1 MRFRRG
7 PWASYLGR
15 RMRSSGLLL
24 AGVAL
29 TVFITTAAV
38 TAVATFGT
46 QVLPQGAN
54 RQLAGSP
61 GLSMTVIGLVGAQQ
75 AAADTAVISQ
85 RAGTALGG
93 ARFQFDTALWSD
105 PLTITAPDGQASGE
119 AEVASATRLT
129 AHAALIAGRWP
140 AVGGPGEPVETAV
153 PLSVATR
160 LRVSPGAV
168 LAVRDSNTGARS
180 RLRVTGVY
188 RQQDATAPYWN
199 LDAIWTCGASSV
211 GCFTAGGPMVVAPGV
226 FGASAARGFSVDQAS
241 WVVVPDSGAIPPAD
255 FGAVAGRISAT
266 ETFLQQYQPLG
277 GLVVNGQLPADLT
290 SAAGELTAARS
301 LLAIAALLLLLPAAG
316 ALVLAGRLLAV
327 RREEEHALLA
337 ARGATRWAMAAPAL
351 GESLLTAAVAA
362 VAGVFAGTRV
372 ADLLARTG
380 LLHGDGLALAGIPGD
395 AWWLAAAVVV
405 LTAATVTWP
414 VLRARPPGT
423 VRVRRGRQA
432 ALAGAAEAGGDL
444 ALLALAGLAVWQL
457 HDYTPSAGTGID
469 PVVVIAPALAL
480 AAVTLIPIRLLPL
493 AASGLNWVAA
503 ASKRIGTAM
512 ASWEISRL
520 PVRRAGPVL
529 LTVLAVA
536 TSTLALTSY
545 ASWRQSAQ
553 DQAAF
558 TTGADVRIDT
568 PSPVGL
574 AAVPS
579 ISRAPG
585 VAAAMPAATADLGT
599 GSLLALDTR
608 AAAATV
614 LLRPDLAP
622 MPPAT
627 LWRMLAPSGAAGVP
641 LPGHPVRLQLTARAV
656 PPSGVPQAPGSA
668 AANAYPAF
676 AEVADSFGDVF
687 ALPAGTV
694 PPDGRGHPLTVSLGG
709 SYPLRLIGLNLAAPA
724 SGAGQGGNGGAGSS
738 PIRQGEARPTVTA
751 AAVSDSATG
760 PFTPLAGS
768 AALAGWAQSASPSTG
783 TVAVTATAATPAA
796 LPGIATAAF
805 LQANNAAVG
814 NVFPAAVG
822 GVTVPVKIVA
832 AVSAFPTVTGAD
844 GALIVD
850 LAAAQGYLA
859 AKAQQ
864 PLPVTSWWLSAAPGA
879 APAPPVPADAVVT
892 DRAAVTADLFG
903 DSLTAAPQ
911 QAALAVAIAVTLL
924 AVLGFAVSVAASL
937 RERRARSAL
946 LKALGVPLAAQV
958 RQLCAEELLLSI
970 PAGLVGLAA
979 GVGLAH
985 LLTSAVVLTPG
996 GTTPVPPVVPEVPL
1010 GWAAL
1015 LAAGICLLPAAVAL
1029 AAGARRDDTAAQLR
1043 GAEAT

>member
-1 MRFRRG
+1 MGSRRG

-15 RMRSSGLLL
+15 RIRSSGLLL

-29 TVFITTAAV
+29 TVFITAAAA

-54 RQLAGSP
+54 RQLARSP
-61 GLSMTVIGLVGAQQ
+61 GMSMTVIGLVGARQ
-75 AAADTAVISQ
+75 AAADTAVIRA
-85 RAGTALGG
+85 RAGAALGG
-93 ARFQFDTALWSD
+93 ARYQLDTALWSD
-105 PLTITAPDGQASGE
+105 PLTVTAPDGQASGG
-119 AEVASATRLT
+119 AEVASATQLT
-129 AHAALIAGRWP
+129 AHAALISGRWP
-140 AVGGPGEPVETAV
+140 AAGGPGEPVETAL
-153 PLSVATR
+153 PLPVATR
-160 LRVSPGAV
+160 LRVSPGAL
-168 LAVRDSNTGARS
+168 LAVRDSNTGART

-188 RQQDATAPYWN
+188 RQEDPAAPYWN
-199 LDAIWTCGASSV
+199 LDAIWTCGAV
-211 GCFTAGGPMVVAPGV
+211 AAGCFTAGGPMVVAP
-226 FGASAARGFSVDQAS
+226 AALGSGTAGGFSVDQAS
-241 WVVVPDSGAIPPAD
+241 WVVVPDSGALPPAD
-255 FGAVAGRISAT
+255 FGAVASRVTAT
-266 ETFLQQYQPLG
+266 ETFLQHYAPLG

-337 ARGATRWAMAAPAL
+337 ARGATRWAMAGPAL
-351 GESLLTAAVAA
+351 AESLLTAAVAA

-380 LLHGDGLALAGIPGD
+380 LLHGDGLTLAGVPGD
-395 AWWLAAAVVV
+395 AWWLAAAVVA

-414 VLRARPPGT
+414 VLRVSAPGAT
-423 VRVRRGRQA
+423 RARRGRQA
-432 ALAGAAEAGGDL
+432 LLAGAAEAGGDL

-457 HDYTPSAGTGID
+457 HDYTPAAGTGID
-469 PVVVIAPALAL
+469 PVVAVAPALAL
-480 AAVTLIPIRLLPL
+480 AAVSLIPIRLLPL

-536 TSTLALTSY
+536 TSTLALASY
-545 ASWRQSAQ
+545 VSWRQSAR

-558 TTGADVRIDT
+558 TTGADLRIDT

-574 AAVPS
+574 GAVPS

-599 GSLLALDTR
+599 GSLLALDSR
-608 AAAATV
+608 AAGSAV
-614 LLRPDLAP
+614 LLRQDLSP
-622 MPPAT
+622 VPLAT
-627 LWRMLAPSGAAGVP
+627 LWQMLAPSGPAAGVP
-641 LPGHPVRLQLTARAV
+641 LPGHPARLRLTATAV
-656 PPSGVPQAPGSA
+656 PPSGAPEAPRA
-668 AANAYPAF
+668 AAADAYPAF
-676 AEVADSFGDVF
+676 AEVADSLGDVF
-687 ALPAGTV
+687 ALPAGSV
-694 PPDGRGHPLTVSLGG
+694 PPDGRDHTLTVPLGG

-724 SGAGQGGNGGAGSS
+724 SGAGAT
-738 PIRQGEARPTVTA
+738 RPTVTA
-751 AAVSDSATG
+751 AAVSASATG
-760 PFTPLAGS
+760 PFTAIAAGG
-768 AALAGWAQSASPSTG
+768 ALAGWPQSASPGTG
-783 TVAVTATAATPAA
+783 TVAVTATAGTPAA
-796 LPGIATAAF
+796 IPGVATAAF

-814 NVFPAAVG
+814 SVFPAAVG
-822 GVTVPVKIVA
+822 GATVPVKIVA
-832 AVSAFPTVTGAD
+832 AVGAFPTVTGAD
-844 GALIVD
+844 GGLIVD
-850 LAAAQGYLA
+850 LAAAQDYLA
-859 AKAQQ
+859 ARAQQ
-864 PLPVTSWWLSAAPGA
+864 PLPVTSWWLRAAPGA
-879 APAPPVPADAVVT
+879 AAAPAVPADAVVT
-892 DRAAVTADLFG
+892 DRAVVTAGLFG

-911 QAALAVAIAVTLL
+911 QAALAVGVAVTLL

-946 LKALGVPLAAQV
+946 LKALGVPLSAQV
-958 RQLCAEELLLSI
+958 RQLCGEELLLSI
-970 PAGLVGLAA
+970 PAGLAGLAA
-979 GVGLAH
+979 GAGLAH
-985 LLTSAVVLTPG
+985 LLISAVVLTPG
-996 GTTPVPPVVPEVPL
+996 GTTPVPPVLAEVPL
-1010 GWAAL
+1010 GWAAV

>member
-1 MRFRRG
+1 MRSRRG

-15 RMRSSGLLL
+15 RIRSSGLLL

-38 TAVATFGT
+38 TAVAAFGA

-54 RQLAGSP
+54 RQLARSP
-61 GLSMTVIGLVGAQQ
+61 GMSMTVIGLVGARQ
-75 AAADTAVISQ
+75 AAADTAVI
-85 RAGTALGG
+85 RAQADAALGG
-93 ARFQFDTALWSD
+93 ARYQLDSALWSD
-105 PLTITAPDGQASGE
+105 PLTITAPDGLASSGAE
-119 AEVASATRLT
+119 AAAPTQLT

-140 AVGGPGEPVETAV
+140 AARGSGGPGEPVETAL
-153 PLSVATR
+153 PLPVASR

-168 LAVRDSNTGARS
+168 LAVRDSNTGART

-188 RQQDATAPYWN
+188 RQEDPAAPYWN
-199 LDAIWTCGASSV
+199 LDAIWTCGASAV
-211 GCFTAGGPMVVAPGV
+211 GCFTAGGPMVVAPGA
-226 FGASAARGFSVDQAS
+226 FGSGAPGAPGGFGVDQAS
-241 WVVVPDSGAIPPAD
+241 WVMVPDSGAIPPAD
-255 FGAVAGRISAT
+255 FGAVASRITTT
-266 ETFLQQYQPLG
+266 ETFLQQYAPLG

-301 LLAIAALLLLLPAAG
+301 LLAIGALLLLLPAAG

-337 ARGATRWAMAAPAL
+337 ARGATRWAMAGPAL
-351 GESLLTAAVAA
+351 AESLLTAGVAA
-362 VAGVFAGTRV
+362 VAGVFAGTRA
-372 ADLLARTG
+372 ADLLARAG
-380 LLHGDGLALAGIPGD
+380 LLHGDGLTLAGIPGD
-395 AWWLAAAVVV
+395 AWWLAAVVLL
-405 LTAATVTWP
+405 LTAATVTYP
-414 VLRARPPGT
+414 VLRVPAPGAT
-423 VRVRRGRQA
+423 RVRHGRQA
-432 ALAGAAEAGGDL
+432 MLAGAGEAGFDV

-457 HDYTPSAGTGID
+457 HDYTPSASAGVD
-469 PVVVIAPALAL
+469 PVVAVAPALAL
-480 AAVTLIPIRLLPL
+480 AAVSLIPIRLLPL
-493 AASGLNWVAA
+493 ASKGLNWVAA

-536 TSTLALTSY
+536 TSTLALASY
-545 ASWRQSAQ
+545 ASWRQSAR

-558 TTGADVRIDT
+558 TTGADLRVDT

-579 ISRAPG
+579 ITRAPG
-585 VAAAMPAATADLGT
+585 VAAAMPAVSADLGT
-599 GSLLALDTR
+599 GSLLALDART
-608 AAAATV
+608 AGATV
-614 LLRPDLAP
+614 LLRQDLAP
-622 MPPAT
+622 VPETT
-627 LWRMLAPSGAAGVP
+627 LWRMLTPAGAAGVP
-641 LPGHPVRLQLTARAV
+641 LPGRPARLRLTAQAV
-656 PPSGVPQAPGSA
+656 PPSGVPEPPRSA
-668 AANAYPAF
+668 AAGAYPAF
-676 AEVADSFGDVF
+676 AEVADSLGDVF
-687 ALPAGTV
+687 ALPAGSL
-694 PPDGRGHPLTVSLGG
+694 PPDGRDHTLTVPLGG

-724 SGAGQGGNGGAGSS
+724 SRAGA
-738 PIRQGEARPTVTA
+738 ARPTVTA
-751 AAVSDSATG
+751 VAVAASTTG
-760 PFTPLAGS
+760 PFTAIAAGGT
-768 AALAGWAQSASPSTG
+768 LAGWRQSASPSTG

-814 NVFPAAVG
+814 SVFPAAVG
-822 GVTVPVKIVA
+822 GATVPVKIVA

-850 LAAAQGYLA
+850 LAAVQDYLA
-859 AKAQQ
+859 GKAQQ
-864 PLPVTSWWLSAAPGA
+864 PLAVTSWWLRAAPGA
-879 APAPPVPADAVVT
+879 AAAPAVPADAVVT
-892 DRAAVTADLFG
+892 DRAAVTAGLFG

-911 QAALAVAIAVTLL
+911 QAALAVGVAVTLL
-924 AVLGFAVSVAASL
+924 AVLGFAVSVAASM

-946 LKALGVPLAAQV
+946 LKALGVPMSAQV

-970 PAGLVGLAA
+970 PAALAGLAA

-985 LLTSAVVLTPG
+985 LLISAVVLTPG
-996 GTTPVPPVVPEVPL
+996 GTTPVPPVLPEVPL
-1010 GWAAL
+1010 GWAAV
-1015 LAAGICLLPAAVAL
+1015 LAAGICVLPAVVAL

>member
-1 MRFRRG
+1 MRSRRG

-15 RMRSSGLLL
+15 RIRSSGLLL

-38 TAVATFGT
+38 TAVAAFGT

-54 RQLAGSP
+54 RQLARSP
-61 GLSMTVIGLVGAQQ
+61 GMSMTVIGLVGARQ
-75 AAADTAVISQ
+75 AAADTAVI
-85 RAGTALGG
+85 RAQADAALGG
-93 ARFQFDTALWSD
+93 ARYQLNSALWSD
-105 PLTITAPDGQASGE
+105 PLTITAPDGLASSGAE
-119 AEVASATRLT
+119 AAAPTQLT

-140 AVGGPGEPVETAV
+140 AARGPGGPGEPVETAL
-153 PLSVATR
+153 PLPVASR

-168 LAVRDSNTGARS
+168 LAVRDSNTGART

-188 RQQDATAPYWN
+188 RQEDPAAPYWN
-199 LDAIWTCGASSV
+199 LDAIWTCGASAV
-211 GCFTAGGPMVVAPGV
+211 GCFTAGGPMVVAPGA
-226 FGASAARGFSVDQAS
+226 FGSGAPGAPGGFGVDQAS
-241 WVVVPDSGAIPPAD
+241 WVMVPDSGAIPPAD
-255 FGAVAGRISAT
+255 FGAVASRVTTT
-266 ETFLQQYQPLG
+266 ETFLQQYAPLG

-301 LLAIAALLLLLPAAG
+301 LLAIGALLLLLPAAG

-337 ARGATRWAMAAPAL
+337 ARGATRWAMAGPAL
-351 GESLLTAAVAA
+351 AESLLTAGVAA
-362 VAGVFAGTRV
+362 VAGVFAGTRA
-372 ADLLARTG
+372 ADLLARAG
-380 LLHGDGLALAGIPGD
+380 LLHGDGLTLAGIPGD
-395 AWWLAAAVVV
+395 AWWLAAVVLL
-405 LTAATVTWP
+405 LTAATVTYP
-414 VLRARPPGT
+414 VLRVPAPGAT
-423 VRVRRGRQA
+423 RARRGRQA
-432 ALAGAAEAGGDL
+432 MLAGAAEAGFDV

-457 HDYTPSAGTGID
+457 HDYTPSAGAGVD
-469 PVVVIAPALAL
+469 PVVAVAPALAL
-480 AAVTLIPIRLLPL
+480 AAVSLIPIRLLPL
-493 AASGLNWVAA
+493 ASKGLNWVAA

-536 TSTLALTSY
+536 TSTLALASY
-545 ASWRQSAQ
+545 ASWRQSAR

-558 TTGADVRIDT
+558 TTGADLRVDT

-579 ISRAPG
+579 ITRAPG
-585 VAAAMPAATADLGT
+585 VAAAMPAVSADLGT
-599 GSLLALDTR
+599 GSLLALDART
-608 AAAATV
+608 AGATV

-622 MPPAT
+622 VPETT
-627 LWRMLAPSGAAGVP
+627 LWRMLTPAGAAAGVP
-641 LPGHPVRLQLTARAV
+641 LPGRPARLRLTAQAV
-656 PPSGVPQAPGSA
+656 PPSGVPEPPRSA
-668 AANAYPAF
+668 AAGAYPAF
-676 AEVADSFGDVF
+676 AEVADSLGDVF
-687 ALPAGTV
+687 ALPAGSL
-694 PPDGRGHPLTVSLGG
+694 PPDGRDHALTVPLGG

-724 SGAGQGGNGGAGSS
+724 SVAA
-738 PIRQGEARPTVTA
+738 RFRPTVTA
-751 AAVSDSATG
+751 VAVSASATG
-760 PFTPLAGS
+760 PFTAIAAGGT
-768 AALAGWAQSASPSTG
+768 LAGWRQSASPSTG
-783 TVAVTATAATPAA
+783 TVAVTATAATPAV

-814 NVFPAAVG
+814 SVFPAAVG
-822 GVTVPVKIVA
+822 GATVPVKIVA

-850 LAAAQGYLA
+850 LAAVQDYLA
-859 AKAQQ
+859 GKAQQ
-864 PLPVTSWWLSAAPGA
+864 PLAVTSWWLRAAPGA
-879 APAPPVPADAVVT
+879 AAAPAVPADAVVT
-892 DRAAVTADLFG
+892 DRAAVTAGLFG

-911 QAALAVAIAVTLL
+911 QAALAVGVAVTLL

-946 LKALGVPLAAQV
+946 LKALGVPMSAQV

-970 PAGLVGLAA
+970 PAGLAGLAA
-979 GVGLAH
+979 GAALAH
-985 LLTSAVVLTPG
+985 LLISAVVLTPG
-996 GTTPVPPVVPEVPL
+996 GTTPVPPVLPEVPL
-1010 GWAAL
+1010 GWAAV
-1015 LAAGICLLPAAVAL
+1015 LAAGICVLPAVVAL

>member
-1 MRFRRG
+1 MGFRRG

-15 RMRSSGLLL
+15 RIRSSGLLL

-54 RQLAGSP
+54 RQLARSP
-61 GLSMTVIGLVGAQQ
+61 GMSMTVIGLIGARQ
-75 AAADTAVISQ
+75 AAADTAVI
-85 RAGTALGG
+85 RAQADAALGG
-93 ARFQFDTALWSD
+93 ARYQLDSALWSD
-105 PLTITAPDGQASGE
+105 PLTITAPDGLASSGAE
-119 AEVASATRLT
+119 AAAPTQLT

-140 AVGGPGEPVETAV
+140 AVGGPGEPVETAL
-153 PLSVATR
+153 PLPVASR

-168 LAVRDSNTGARS
+168 LAVRDSNTGART

-188 RQQDATAPYWN
+188 RQEDPAAAYWN
-199 LDAIWTCGASSV
+199 LDAIWTCGASAV
-211 GCFTAGGPMVVAPGV
+211 GCFTAGGPMVVAPGA
-226 FGASAARGFSVDQAS
+226 FTSGAPGAAGGLGVDQAS
-241 WVVVPDSGAIPPAD
+241 WVMVPDSGAIPPAD
-255 FGAVAGRISAT
+255 FGAVASRITTT
-266 ETFLQQYQPLG
+266 ETFLQQYAPLG

-301 LLAIAALLLLLPAAG
+301 LLAIGALLLLLPAAG

-327 RREEEHALLA
+327 RREDEHALLA
-337 ARGATRWAMAAPAL
+337 ARGATRWAMAGPAL
-351 GESLLTAAVAA
+351 AESLLAAGLAA
-362 VAGVFAGTRV
+362 VAGVFAGTR
-372 ADLLARTG
+372 AAGLLARAG

-395 AWWLAAAVVV
+395 AWWLAAIVLL
-405 LTAATVTWP
+405 LTAATVTYP
-414 VLRARPPGT
+414 VLRARPLGT

-444 ALLALAGLAVWQL
+444 ALLALAALAVWQL
-457 HDYTPSAGTGID
+457 HDYTPSGGAGVD
-469 PVVVIAPALAL
+469 PVVAVAPALAL
-480 AAVTLIPIRLLPL
+480 AAVSLIPIRLLPL
-493 AASGLNWVAA
+493 ASQGLNRVAA

-536 TSTLALTSY
+536 TSTLALAGY
-545 ASWRQSAQ
+545 ASWRQSAR

-558 TTGADVRIDT
+558 ATGADMRVDT
-568 PSPVGL
+568 PSPVSL

-585 VAAAMPAATADLGT
+585 VAAAMPAASADLGT
-599 GSLLALDTR
+599 GSLLALDART
-608 AAAATV
+608 AGATV

-622 MPPAT
+622 VPGTT
-627 LWRMLAPSGAAGVP
+627 LWRMLTPAGAPAGVP
-641 LPGHPVRLQLTARAV
+641 LPGRPARLRLTVLAV
-656 PPSGVPQAPGSA
+656 PPAGVAEPPRPAVAG
-668 AANAYPAF
+668 AYPAF
-676 AEVADSFGDVF
+676 AEVADSLGDVF
-687 ALPAGTV
+687 ALPAGSL
-694 PPDGRGHPLTVSLGG
+694 PPDGRDHTLTVPLGG
-709 SYPLRLIGLNLAAPA
+709 SYPLRLIGLAAPA
-724 SGAGQGGNGGAGSS
+724 SGAGAV
-738 PIRQGEARPTVTA
+738 RLAVTA
-751 AAVSDSATG
+751 VAVAASAAG
-760 PFTPLAGS
+760 PFTPIAAG
-768 AALAGWAQSASPSTG
+768 LAGWRQSASPSTG
-783 TVAVTATAATPAA
+783 TVAVTATTATPAVI
-796 LPGIATAAF
+796 PGIATAAF

-814 NVFPAAVG
+814 SVFPAAVG
-822 GVTVPVKIVA
+822 GATVPVKIVA

-850 LAAAQGYLA
+850 LAAMQDYLA
-859 AKAQQ
+859 GKAQQ
-864 PLPVTSWWLSAAPGA
+864 PLAVTSWWLRA
-879 APAPPVPADAVVT
+879 APAAAAAPAVPADAVVT
-892 DRAAVTADLFG
+892 DRAAVTAGLFG

-911 QAALAVAIAVTLL
+911 QAALAVGVAVTLL
-924 AVLGFAVSVAASL
+924 ALLGFAVSVAASL

-946 LKALGVPLAAQV
+946 LKALGVPMSAQA
-958 RQLCAEELLLSI
+958 RQLCAEELVLSI
-970 PAGLVGLAA
+970 PAALIGLAA

-985 LLTSAVVLTPG
+985 LLISAVVLTPG

-1010 GWAAL
+1010 GWAAV

>member
-1 MRFRRG
+1 MSRRG

-15 RMRSSGLLL
+15 RIQSSGLLL

-38 TAVATFGT
+38 TAVATFDT

-54 RQLAGSP
+54 RQLARSP
-61 GLSMTVIGLVGAQQ
+61 GMSMTVIGLVGARQ
-75 AAADTAVISQ
+75 AAADTAVI
-85 RAGTALGG
+85 RAQTNAALGG
-93 ARFQFDTALWSD
+93 ARYQLDSALWSD
-105 PLTITAPDGQASGE
+105 PLTITAPDGLASGG
-119 AEVASATRLT
+119 AEVAAPTRLT

-140 AVGGPGEPVETAV
+140 VAGRPGEPVETAL
-153 PLSVATR
+153 PLSVASR

-168 LAVRDSNTGARS
+168 LAVRDSNTGART

-188 RQQDATAPYWN
+188 RQDDPAAPYWN

-226 FGASAARGFSVDQAS
+226 FGAAGGFGVDQAS
-241 WVVVPDSGAIPPAD
+241 WVMTPDSGAIPPAG
-255 FGAVAGRISAT
+255 FGAVASRITAT
-266 ETFLQQYQPLG
+266 ETFLQQYAPLG
-277 GLVVNGQLPADLT
+277 GLIVNGQLPADLT

-301 LLAIAALLLLLPAAG
+301 LLAIGALLLLLPAAG

-337 ARGATRWAMAAPAL
+337 ARGATRGAMAGPAL
-351 GESLLTAAVAA
+351 AESLLTAGVAA
-362 VAGVFAGTRV
+362 VAGVFAGTSV
-372 ADLLARTG
+372 ADLLARAG
-380 LLHGDGLALAGIPGD
+380 LLHGDGLTLAGIPGD
-395 AWWLAAAVVV
+395 AWWLAVFVLL
-405 LTAATVTWP
+405 LTAATVTYP
-414 VLRARPPGT
+414 VLRARPPGM

-457 HDYTPSAGTGID
+457 HDYTPSAGAGVD
-469 PVVVIAPALAL
+469 PVVAIAPALAL
-480 AAVTLIPIRLLPL
+480 AAVSLIPIRLLPL
-493 AASGLNWVAA
+493 ASKGLNWVAA

-536 TSTLALTSY
+536 TSTLALASY
-545 ASWRQSAQ
+545 ASWRQSAR

-558 TTGADVRIDT
+558 TTGADLRVDT
-568 PSPVGL
+568 SSPVGL
-574 AAVPS
+574 TAVPS
-579 ISRAPG
+579 ITRAPG
-585 VAAAMPAATADLGT
+585 VAAAMPAVSVALGT
-599 GSLLALDTR
+599 GSLLALDAR

-622 MPPAT
+622 VPEAT
-627 LWRMLAPSGAAGVP
+627 LWRMLTPAGAPAGVP
-641 LPGHPVRLQLTARAV
+641 LPGRPARLRLTAQAV
-656 PPSGVPQAPGSA
+656 PPSGVPEAPRSA
-668 AANAYPAF
+668 VAGAYPAF
-676 AEVADSFGDVF
+676 AEVADSLGDVF
-687 ALPAGTV
+687 ALPAGSL
-694 PPDGRGHPLTVSLGG
+694 PPDGRDHTLTVPLGG

-724 SGAGQGGNGGAGSS
+724 SGAGPGGNGGAGS
-738 PIRQGEARPTVTA
+738 PPMRQGAARPTVTA
-751 AAVSDSATG
+751 VAASASATG
-760 PFTPLAGS
+760 PFTAIPSGGAP
-768 AALAGWAQSASPSTG
+768 AGWRQSASPSTG
-783 TVAVTATAATPAA
+783 TVAVTATAAAPAA
-796 LPGIATAAF
+796 IPGIATSAF
-805 LQANNAAVG
+805 LRANNAAVG
-814 NVFPAAVG
+814 SVFPAAVG
-822 GVTVPVKIVA
+822 GATVPVKIVA

-844 GALIVD
+844 GALLVD
-850 LAAAQGYLA
+850 LGVVQDYLA
-859 AKAQQ
+859 GKAQQ
-864 PLPVTSWWLSAAPGA
+864 PLAATSWWLRAAPGA
-879 APAPPVPADAVVT
+879 AAAPAVPAGAVVT

-911 QAALAVAIAVTLL
+911 QAALAVGVAVTLL

-946 LKALGVPLAAQV
+946 LKALGVPMSAQV

-970 PAGLVGLAA
+970 PAGLAGLAA

-985 LLTSAVVLTPG
+985 LLISAVVLTPG
-996 GTTPVPPVVPEVPL
+996 GTTPVPPVLPEVPL

-1015 LAAGICLLPAAVAL
+1015 LAAGICVLPAVVAL
-1029 AAGARRDDTAAQLR
+1029 VAGARRDDTAAQLR

>member
-1 MRFRRG
+1 MGPRRG

-15 RMRSSGLLL
+15 RIRSSGLLL

-54 RQLAGSP
+54 RQLARSP
-61 GLSMTVIGLVGAQQ
+61 GMSMTVIGLVGARQ
-75 AAADTAVISQ
+75 AAADTAVI
-85 RAGTALGG
+85 RAQADAALGG
-93 ARFQFDTALWSD
+93 ARYQLDSALWSD
-105 PLTITAPDGQASGE
+105 PLTITAPDGLASSGAE
-119 AEVASATRLT
+119 AAAATQVT
-129 AHAALIAGRWP
+129 EHAALIAGRWP
-140 AVGGPGEPVETAV
+140 GAGGPGEPVETAL
-153 PLSVATR
+153 PLPVASR

-168 LAVRDSNTGARS
+168 LAVRDSNTGART

-188 RQQDATAPYWN
+188 RQEDPAAPYWN
-199 LDAIWTCGASSV
+199 LDAIWTCGASAV
-211 GCFTAGGPMVVAPGV
+211 GCFTAGGPMVVAPGAFASGAPGG
-226 FGASAARGFSVDQAS
+226 FGVDQAS
-241 WVVVPDSGAIPPAD
+241 WVMVPDSGAIPPAD
-255 FGAVAGRISAT
+255 FGAVASRISTT
-266 ETFLQQYQPLG
+266 ETFLQQYAPLG
-277 GLVVNGQLPADLT
+277 GLVVNGQLPADLM

-301 LLAIAALLLLLPAAG
+301 LLAIGALLLLLPAAG

-327 RREEEHALLA
+327 RREDEHALLA
-337 ARGATRWAMAAPAL
+337 ARGATRWAMTGPAL
-351 GESLLTAAVAA
+351 AESLLAAGVAA
-362 VAGVFAGTRV
+362 VAGVFAGTRA
-372 ADLLARTG
+372 ADLLARAG
-380 LLHGDGLALAGIPGD
+380 LLHGDGLTLAGIPGD
-395 AWWLAAAVVV
+395 AWWLAAIVLL
-405 LTAATVTWP
+405 LTAATVTYP

-423 VRVRRGRQA
+423 ARVRRGRQA

-457 HDYTPSAGTGID
+457 RDYTPSGGAGVD
-469 PVVVIAPALAL
+469 PVVAVAPALAL
-480 AAVTLIPIRLLPL
+480 AAVSLIPIRLLPL
-493 AASGLNWVAA
+493 ASRGLNWVAA
-503 ASKRIGTAM
+503 GSKRIGTAM

-536 TSTLALTSY
+536 TSTLALASY

-558 TTGADVRIDT
+558 TTGADLRVDT
-568 PSPVGL
+568 PSPVSL

-585 VAAAMPAATADLGT
+585 VAAAMPAASADLGT
-599 GSLLALDTR
+599 GSLLALDAR
-608 AAAATV
+608 AAGATV

-622 MPPAT
+622 VPETT
-627 LWRMLAPSGAAGVP
+627 LWRMLTPAGAPAGVP
-641 LPGHPVRLQLTARAV
+641 LPGRPARLRLTALAV
-656 PPSGVPQAPGSA
+656 PPSGAAEPSRSA
-668 AANAYPAF
+668 AAGAYPAF
-676 AEVADSFGDVF
+676 AEVADSLGDVF
-687 ALPAGTV
+687 ALPAGSL
-694 PPDGRGHPLTVSLGG
+694 PPDGRDHTLTVPLGG
-709 SYPLRLIGLNLAAPA
+709 SYPLRLIGLSLAAPA
-724 SGAGQGGNGGAGSS
+724 SGAGTT
-738 PIRQGEARPTVTA
+738 RPTVTA
-751 AAVSDSATG
+751 VAAAGSATG
-760 PFTPLAGS
+760 PFTPIAAG
-768 AALAGWAQSASPSTG
+768 LAGWRQSASPSTG
-783 TVAVTATAATPAA
+783 TVAVTATAATPAVI
-796 LPGIATAAF
+796 PGIATAAF

-814 NVFPAAVG
+814 SVFPAAVG
-822 GVTVPVKIVA
+822 GATVPVKIVA

-850 LAAAQGYLA
+850 LAAAQDYLA
-859 AKAQQ
+859 GKAQQ
-864 PLPVTSWWLSAAPGA
+864 PLAVTSWWLRA
-879 APAPPVPADAVVT
+879 APAAAAAPAVPADAVVT
-892 DRAAVTADLFG
+892 DRATVTAGLFG

-911 QAALAVAIAVTLL
+911 QAALAVGVAVTLL

-946 LKALGVPLAAQV
+946 LKALGVPMSAQA

-985 LLTSAVVLTPG
+985 LLISAVVLTPG

-1010 GWAAL
+1010 GWAAV

>member
-1 MRFRRG
+1 MRSRRG

-15 RMRSSGLLL
+15 RIRSSGLLL

-38 TAVATFGT
+38 TAVAAFGA

-54 RQLAGSP
+54 RQLARSP
-61 GLSMTVIGLVGAQQ
+61 GMSMTVIGLVGARQ
-75 AAADTAVISQ
+75 AAADTAVI
-85 RAGTALGG
+85 RAQADAALGG
-93 ARFQFDTALWSD
+93 ARYQLDSALWSD
-105 PLTITAPDGQASGE
+105 PLTITAPDGLASSGAE
-119 AEVASATRLT
+119 AAAPTQLT

-140 AVGGPGEPVETAV
+140 AARGSGGPGEPVETAL
-153 PLSVATR
+153 PLPVASR

-168 LAVRDSNTGARS
+168 LAVRDSNTGART

-188 RQQDATAPYWN
+188 RQEDPAAPYWN
-199 LDAIWTCGASSV
+199 LDAIWTCGASAV
-211 GCFTAGGPMVVAPGV
+211 GCFTAGGPMVVAPGA
-226 FGASAARGFSVDQAS
+226 FGSGAPGAPGGFGVDQAS
-241 WVVVPDSGAIPPAD
+241 WVMVPDSGAIPPAD
-255 FGAVAGRISAT
+255 FGAVASRITTT
-266 ETFLQQYQPLG
+266 ETFLQQYAPLG

-301 LLAIAALLLLLPAAG
+301 LLAIGALLLLLPAAG

-337 ARGATRWAMAAPAL
+337 ARGATRWAMAGPAL
-351 GESLLTAAVAA
+351 AESLLTAGVAA
-362 VAGVFAGTRV
+362 VAGVFAGTRA
-372 ADLLARTG
+372 ADLLARAG
-380 LLHGDGLALAGIPGD
+380 LLHGDGLTLAGIPGD
-395 AWWLAAAVVV
+395 AWWLAAVVLL
-405 LTAATVTWP
+405 LTAATVTYP
-414 VLRARPPGT
+414 VLRVPAPGAT
-423 VRVRRGRQA
+423 RVRRGRQA
-432 ALAGAAEAGGDL
+432 MLAGAGEAGFDV

-457 HDYTPSAGTGID
+457 HDYTPSAGAGVD
-469 PVVVIAPALAL
+469 PVVAVAPALAL
-480 AAVTLIPIRLLPL
+480 AAVSLIPIRLLPL
-493 AASGLNWVAA
+493 ASKGLNWVAA

-536 TSTLALTSY
+536 TSTLALASY
-545 ASWRQSAQ
+545 ASWRQSAR

-558 TTGADVRIDT
+558 TTGADLRVDT

-579 ISRAPG
+579 ITRAPG
-585 VAAAMPAATADLGT
+585 VAAAMPAVSADLGT
-599 GSLLALDTR
+599 GSLLALDART
-608 AAAATV
+608 AGATV
-614 LLRPDLAP
+614 LLRQDLAP
-622 MPPAT
+622 VPETT
-627 LWRMLAPSGAAGVP
+627 LWRMLTPAGAAGVP
-641 LPGHPVRLQLTARAV
+641 LPGHPARLRLTAQAV
-656 PPSGVPQAPGSA
+656 PPSGVPEPPRSA
-668 AANAYPAF
+668 AAGAYPAF
-676 AEVADSFGDVF
+676 AEVADSLGDVF
-687 ALPAGTV
+687 ALPAGSL
-694 PPDGRGHPLTVSLGG
+694 PPDGRDHTLTVPLGG

-724 SGAGQGGNGGAGSS
+724 SGVGST
-738 PIRQGEARPTVTA
+738 RPTVTA
-751 AAVSDSATG
+751 VAVAASTAG
-760 PFTPLAGS
+760 PFTAIAAGGT
-768 AALAGWAQSASPSTG
+768 LAGWRQSASPSTG

-814 NVFPAAVG
+814 SVFPAGVG
-822 GVTVPVKIVA
+822 GATVPVKIVA

-850 LAAAQGYLA
+850 LAAVQDYLA
-859 AKAQQ
+859 GKAQQ
-864 PLPVTSWWLSAAPGA
+864 PLAVTSWWLRAAPGA
-879 APAPPVPADAVVT
+879 AAAPAVPADAVVT
-892 DRAAVTADLFG
+892 DRAAVTAGLFG

-911 QAALAVAIAVTLL
+911 QAALAVGVAVTLL
-924 AVLGFAVSVAASL
+924 AVLGFAVSVAASM

-946 LKALGVPLAAQV
+946 LKALGVPMSAQV

-970 PAGLVGLAA
+970 PAALAGLAA

-985 LLTSAVVLTPG
+985 LLISAVVLTPG
-996 GTTPVPPVVPEVPL
+996 GTTPVPPVLPEVPL
-1010 GWAAL
+1010 GWAAV
-1015 LAAGICLLPAAVAL
+1015 LAAGICVLPAVVAL

>member
-1 MRFRRG
+1 MGPRRS
-7 PWASYLGR
+7 PWASSLGR
-15 RMRSSGLLL
+15 RIRSSGLLL

-54 RQLAGSP
+54 RQLARSP
-61 GLSMTVIGLVGAQQ
+61 GMSMTVIGLVGARQ
-75 AAADTAVISQ
+75 AAADTAVI
-85 RAGTALGG
+85 RAQADTALGG
-93 ARFQFDTALWSD
+93 ARYQLDSALWSD
-105 PLTITAPDGQASGE
+105 PLTITAPDGLASSGAE
-119 AEVASATRLT
+119 AAAPTQLT

-140 AVGGPGEPVETAV
+140 AVGGPGEPVETAL
-153 PLSVATR
+153 PLPVASR

-168 LAVRDSNTGARS
+168 LAVRDSNTGART

-188 RQQDATAPYWN
+188 RQEDPAAPYWN

-211 GCFTAGGPMVVAPGV
+211 GCFTAGGPMVVAPGAFASGAPGG
-226 FGASAARGFSVDQAS
+226 FGVDQAS
-241 WVVVPDSGAIPPAD
+241 WVMVPDSGAIPPAD
-255 FGAVAGRISAT
+255 FGAVASRITTT
-266 ETFLQQYQPLG
+266 ETFLQQYAPLG

-301 LLAIAALLLLLPAAG
+301 LLAIGALLLLLPAAG

-337 ARGATRWAMAAPAL
+337 ARGATRWAMAGPAL
-351 GESLLTAAVAA
+351 AESLLAAGVAA
-362 VAGVFAGTRV
+362 VAGVFAGTR
-372 ADLLARTG
+372 AAGLLARGG
-380 LLHGDGLALAGIPGD
+380 LLHGDGLTLAGIPGD
-395 AWWLAAAVVV
+395 AWWLAAIAAL
-405 LTAATVTWP
+405 LTAATVTYP
-414 VLRARPPGT
+414 VLRARPPGA

-457 HDYTPSAGTGID
+457 HDYTPSGGAGVD
-469 PVVVIAPALAL
+469 PVVAVAPALAL
-480 AAVTLIPIRLLPL
+480 AAVSLIPIRLLPL
-493 AASGLNWVAA
+493 ASRSLNWVAA

-536 TSTLALTSY
+536 TSTLALASY
-545 ASWRQSAQ
+545 ASWRQSAR

-558 TTGADVRIDT
+558 TTGADLRVDT
-568 PSPVGL
+568 PSPVSL

-585 VAAAMPAATADLGT
+585 VAAAMPAASADLGT
-599 GSLLALDTR
+599 GSLLALDAR
-608 AAAATV
+608 AAGATV

-622 MPPAT
+622 VPETT
-627 LWRMLAPSGAAGVP
+627 LWRMLTPAGAPAGVP
-641 LPGHPVRLQLTARAV
+641 LPGRPARLRLTALAV
-656 PPSGVPQAPGSA
+656 PPSGVAEAPRSA
-668 AANAYPAF
+668 AASAYPAF
-676 AEVADSFGDVF
+676 AEVADSLGDVF
-687 ALPAGTV
+687 ALPAGSL
-694 PPDGRGHPLTVSLGG
+694 PPDGRDHTLTVPLGG
-709 SYPLRLIGLNLAAPA
+709 SYPLRLIGLSLAAPA
-724 SGAGQGGNGGAGSS
+724 SGAGA
-738 PIRQGEARPTVTA
+738 ARPAVTA
-751 AAVSDSATG
+751 VAVAASATG
-760 PFTPLAGS
+760 PFTPVAAG
-768 AALAGWAQSASPSTG
+768 LAGWRQSASPSTG
-783 TVAVTATAATPAA
+783 TVAVTATTATPAA
-796 LPGIATAAF
+796 IPGIATAAF

-814 NVFPAAVG
+814 SVFPATVG
-822 GVTVPVKIVA
+822 GATVPVKIVA
-832 AVSAFPTVTGAD
+832 MVSAFPTVTGAD

-850 LAAAQGYLA
+850 LAAVQDYLA
-859 AKAQQ
+859 GKAQQ
-864 PLPVTSWWLSAAPGA
+864 PLAVTSWWLRAAPAASAAPA
-879 APAPPVPADAVVT
+879 VPADAVVT
-892 DRAAVTADLFG
+892 DRAAVTAGLFG

-911 QAALAVAIAVTLL
+911 QAALAVGVAVTLL

-946 LKALGVPLAAQV
+946 LKALGVPMSAQA
-958 RQLCAEELLLSI
+958 RQLCAEELVLSI
-970 PAGLVGLAA
+970 PAALVGLAA

-985 LLTSAVVLTPG
+985 LLISAVVLTPG

-1010 GWAAL
+1010 GWAAV

>member
-1 MRFRRG
+1 MGSRRG

-15 RMRSSGLLL
+15 RIRSSGLLL

-54 RQLAGSP
+54 RQLARSP
-61 GLSMTVIGLVGAQQ
+61 GMSMTVIGLVGARQ
-75 AAADTAVISQ
+75 AATDTAVI
-85 RAGTALGG
+85 RAQSDAALGG
-93 ARFQFDTALWSD
+93 ARYQLDSALWSD
-105 PLTITAPDGQASGE
+105 PLTITAPDGLASSG
-119 AEVASATRLT
+119 AEVAAPTQLM
-129 AHAALIAGRWP
+129 AHAALITGRWP
-140 AVGGPGEPVETAV
+140 AAGGPGEPVETAL
-153 PLSVATR
+153 PLPVASR

-168 LAVRDSNTGARS
+168 LAVRDSNTGTRT

-188 RQQDATAPYWN
+188 RQEDPASPYWN
-199 LDAIWTCGASSV
+199 LDAIWTCGASAV
-211 GCFTAGGPMVVAPGV
+211 GCFTAGGPMVVAPGAFASGTPGAAGG
-226 FGASAARGFSVDQAS
+226 FGVDQAS
-241 WVVVPDSGAIPPAD
+241 WVMVPDSGAIPPAD
-255 FGAVAGRISAT
+255 FGAVAGRITTT
-266 ETFLQQYQPLG
+266 ETFLQQYAPLG
-277 GLVVNGQLPADLT
+277 GLVVNGQLPAGLT

-301 LLAIAALLLLLPAAG
+301 LLAIGALLLLLPAAG

-337 ARGATRWAMAAPAL
+337 ARGATRWAMAGPAL
-351 GESLLTAAVAA
+351 AESLLAAGVAA
-362 VAGVFAGTRV
+362 VAGVFAGTR
-372 ADLLARTG
+372 AAGLLARAG
-380 LLHGDGLALAGIPGD
+380 LLHGDGLTLGGIPGD
-395 AWWLAAAVVV
+395 AWWLAAIVLL
-405 LTAATVTWP
+405 LTAATVTYP

-423 VRVRRGRQA
+423 VRVLRGRQA

-457 HDYTPSAGTGID
+457 HDYTPSAGAGVD
-469 PVVVIAPALAL
+469 PVVAVAPALAL
-480 AAVTLIPIRLLPL
+480 AAVSLIPIRLLPL
-493 AASGLNWVAA
+493 ASRGLNWVAA

-536 TSTLALTSY
+536 TSTLALASY
-545 ASWRQSAQ
+545 ASWRQSAR

-558 TTGADVRIDT
+558 TTGADLRVDT
-568 PSPVGL
+568 PSPVSL

-585 VAAAMPAATADLGT
+585 VAAAMPAASADLGT
-599 GSLLALDTR
+599 GSLLALDAR
-608 AAAATV
+608 AAGATV

-622 MPPAT
+622 VPEST
-627 LWRMLAPSGAAGVP
+627 LWRMLTPAGAPAGVP
-641 LPGHPVRLQLTARAV
+641 LPGRPARLRLTAVAV
-656 PPSGVPQAPGSA
+656 PPSGAAEPPRSAAPG
-668 AANAYPAF
+668 AYPAF
-676 AEVADSFGDVF
+676 AEVADSLGDVF
-687 ALPAGTV
+687 ALPAGSL
-694 PPDGRGHPLTVSLGG
+694 PPDGRDHTLTVPLGG
-709 SYPLRLIGLNLAAPA
+709 SYPLRLIGLSLAAPA
-724 SGAGQGGNGGAGSS
+724 SGAGTT
-738 PIRQGEARPTVTA
+738 RPTVTA
-751 AAVSDSATG
+751 VAVASSATG
-760 PFTPLAGS
+760 PFTPIAAG
-768 AALAGWAQSASPSTG
+768 LAGWRQSASPSTG
-783 TVAVTATAATPAA
+783 TVAVTATAATPAVI
-796 LPGIATAAF
+796 PGIATAAF

-814 NVFPAAVG
+814 SVFPAAVG
-822 GVTVPVKIVA
+822 SATVLVKIVA
-832 AVSAFPTVTGAD
+832 TVSAFPTVTGAD

-850 LAAAQGYLA
+850 LAAVQDYLA
-859 AKAQQ
+859 GKAQQ
-864 PLPVTSWWLSAAPGA
+864 PLAATSWWLRA
-879 APAPPVPADAVVT
+879 APAAAAAPAVPADAVVT
-892 DRAAVTADLFG
+892 GRAAVTAGLFG

-911 QAALAVAIAVTLL
+911 QAALAVAVAVTLL

-946 LKALGVPLAAQV
+946 LKALGVPMSAQA

-985 LLTSAVVLTPG
+985 LLISAVVLTPG

-1010 GWAAL
+1010 GWAAA

-1029 AAGARRDDTAAQLR
+1029 VAGARGDDTAAQLR

>member
-1 MRFRRG
+1 MRSRRG

-29 TVFITTAAV
+29 TVFITAAAV

-85 RAGTALGG
+85 RADAALGG
-93 ARFQFDTALWSD
+93 ARFQLDTALWSD
-105 PLTITAPDGQASGE
+105 PLTVTAPDGQASGG

-140 AVGGPGEPVETAV
+140 AVGSPGEPVETAV

-241 WVVVPDSGAIPPAD
+241 WVMGPDSGAIPPAD
-255 FGAVAGRISAT
+255 FGAVAGRITAT

-316 ALVLAGRLLAV
+316 ALALAGRLLAV

-337 ARGATRWAMAAPAL
+337 ARGATRRAMAAPAL
-351 GESLLTAAVAA
+351 AESLLTAAVAA

-380 LLHGDGLALAGIPGD
+380 LLHGDGLALAGTPAD

-457 HDYTPSAGTGID
+457 YDYTPSAGTGID
-469 PVVVIAPALAL
+469 PVVVVAPALAL
-480 AAVTLIPIRLLPL
+480 AAVSLIPIRLLPL

-585 VAAAMPAATADLGT
+585 VATAMPAASADLGT
-599 GSLLALDTR
+599 GSLLALDTP

-622 MPPAT
+622 VPPAT
-627 LWRMLAPSGAAGVP
+627 LWRMLAPSGPAAGVP

-656 PPSGVPQAPGSA
+656 PPSGVPQAPRSA
-668 AANAYPAF
+668 AADAYPAF
-676 AEVADSFGDVF
+676 AEVADSLGDVF
-687 ALPAGTV
+687 ALPAGPV

-724 SGAGQGGNGGAGSS
+724 SGAGA
-738 PIRQGEARPTVTA
+738 ARATVTA

-768 AALAGWAQSASPSTG
+768 AALADWAQSASPGTG
-783 TVAVTATAATPAA
+783 TVAVTATAATPAV

-814 NVFPAAVG
+814 SVFPAAVG

-832 AVSAFPTVTGAD
+832 AVRAFPTVTGAD

-850 LAAAQGYLA
+850 LAAAQDYLA

-879 APAPPVPADAVVT
+879 APTPPVPADAVVT
-892 DRAAVTADLFG
+892 DRAAVTADLVG

-911 QAALAVAIAVTLL
+911 QAALAVAVAVTLL

-946 LKALGVPLAAQV
+946 LKALGVPLPAQV

-970 PAGLVGLAA
+970 PAGLAGLVA

-985 LLTSAVVLTPG
+985 LLISAVVLTPG

-1010 GWAAL
+1010 GWAAV

>member
-1 MRFRRG
+1 MGPRRS

-15 RMRSSGLLL
+15 RIRSSGLLL

-54 RQLAGSP
+54 RQLARSP
-61 GLSMTVIGLVGAQQ
+61 GMSMTVIGLVGARQ
-75 AAADTAVISQ
+75 AVADTAVI
-85 RAGTALGG
+85 RAQADAALGG
-93 ARFQFDTALWSD
+93 ARYQLDSALWSD
-105 PLTITAPDGQASGE
+105 PLTITAPDGLASSGAE
-119 AEVASATRLT
+119 AAAPTQLT

-140 AVGGPGEPVETAV
+140 AVGGPGEPVETAL
-153 PLSVATR
+153 PLPVASR

-168 LAVRDSNTGARS
+168 LAVRDSNTGART

-188 RQQDATAPYWN
+188 RQEDPAAPYWN
-199 LDAIWTCGASSV
+199 LDAIWTCGASAV
-211 GCFTAGGPMVVAPGV
+211 GCFTAGGPMVVAPGA
-226 FGASAARGFSVDQAS
+226 FASGATGATGGLGVDQAS
-241 WVVVPDSGAIPPAD
+241 WVMVPDSGAIPPAD
-255 FGAVAGRISAT
+255 FGAVASRITTT
-266 ETFLQQYQPLG
+266 ETFLQQYAPLG

-337 ARGATRWAMAAPAL
+337 ARGATRWAMAGPAL
-351 GESLLTAAVAA
+351 AESLLAAGVAA

-372 ADLLARTG
+372 AGLLARAG
-380 LLHGDGLALAGIPGD
+380 LLHGDGLTLGGIPGD
-395 AWWLAAAVVV
+395 AWWLAAIAAL
-405 LTAATVTWP
+405 LTAATVTYP
-414 VLRARPPGT
+414 VLRARPPGA

-457 HDYTPSAGTGID
+457 HDYTPSGGAGVD
-469 PVVVIAPALAL
+469 PVVAVAPALAL
-480 AAVTLIPIRLLPL
+480 AAVSLIPIRLLPL
-493 AASGLNWVAA
+493 ASRGLNWVAA

-536 TSTLALTSY
+536 TSTLALASY
-545 ASWRQSAQ
+545 ASWRQSAR

-558 TTGADVRIDT
+558 TTGADLRVDT
-568 PSPVGL
+568 PSPVSL

-585 VAAAMPAATADLGT
+585 VAAAMPAASADLGT
-599 GSLLALDTR
+599 GGLLALDAR
-608 AAAATV
+608 AAGATV

-622 MPPAT
+622 VPETT
-627 LWRMLAPSGAAGVP
+627 LWRMLTPAGAPAGVP
-641 LPGHPVRLQLTARAV
+641 LPGRPARLRLTALAV
-656 PPSGVPQAPGSA
+656 PPSGVAEPPRSA
-668 AANAYPAF
+668 AGAYPAF
-676 AEVADSFGDVF
+676 AEVADSLGDVF
-687 ALPAGTV
+687 MLPAGSL
-694 PPDGRGHPLTVSLGG
+694 PPDGRDHTLTVPLGG
-709 SYPLRLIGLNLAAPA
+709 SYPLRLIGLSLAAPA
-724 SGAGQGGNGGAGSS
+724 SAAGAT
-738 PIRQGEARPTVTA
+738 RPAVTA
-751 AAVSDSATG
+751 VAVAASATG
-760 PFTPLAGS
+760 PFTPIAAG
-768 AALAGWAQSASPSTG
+768 LAGWRQSASPSTG
-783 TVAVTATAATPAA
+783 TVAVTATTATPAVI
-796 LPGIATAAF
+796 PGIATAAF
-805 LQANNAAVG
+805 LRANNAAVG
-814 NVFPAAVG
+814 SVFPAAVG
-822 GVTVPVKIVA
+822 GATVPVKIVA

-850 LAAAQGYLA
+850 LAAVQDHLA
-859 AKAQQ
+859 GKAQQ
-864 PLPVTSWWLSAAPGA
+864 PLAVTSWWLRAVPGSAA
-879 APAPPVPADAVVT
+879 APALPAEAVVT
-892 DRAAVTADLFG
+892 DRAAVTAGLFG

-911 QAALAVAIAVTLL
+911 QAALAVGVAVTLL
-924 AVLGFAVSVAASL
+924 AVLGFAISVAASM

-946 LKALGVPLAAQV
+946 LKALGVPMSAQA

-985 LLTSAVVLTPG
+985 LLISAVVLTPG

-1010 GWAAL
+1010 GWAAV

-1029 AAGARRDDTAAQLR
+1029 VAGARGDDTAAQLR